1 VVEVSAE
8 AEAALAVVSE
18 AAALAAAVPE
28 EAGNRISKIL
38 YIKTGCLENDSPF
51 ILVIVLLLLDEF

>member
-1 VVEVSAE
+1 VVLVEALHVVVEVSAE

-18 AAALAAAVPE
+18 AAALAAVVPE

-38 YIKTGCLENDSPF
+38 YIKTGCLF
-51 ILVIVLLLLDEF
+51 